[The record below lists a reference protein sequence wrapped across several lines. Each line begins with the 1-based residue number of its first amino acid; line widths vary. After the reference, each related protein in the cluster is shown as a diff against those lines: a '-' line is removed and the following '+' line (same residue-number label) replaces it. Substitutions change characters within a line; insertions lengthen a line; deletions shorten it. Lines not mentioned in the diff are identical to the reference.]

1 MNGTA
6 SETRALKQNLSVG
19 DLVLFGSPHGEK
31 TAARILKLNPKRA
44 KVIQLEDR
52 GGRGGVGTVWNVSY
66 NAVMT
71 LPSGHR
77 LSPQLI
83 DPKER
88 QTPAA
93 TSGEKPEPS
102 GAGRQEDS
110 FCQADYSER
119 TGCRALVREVANAT
133 SRPCRNPGR
142 RRLALWQ

>member
-1 MNGTA
+1 MIGTA

-102 GAGRQEDS
+102 GAGRQDRAAAWL
-110 FCQADYSER
+110 ADADHQGSR
-119 TGCRALVREVANAT
+119 AQWRGAGKSSSSRSGCPLR
-133 SRPCRNPGR
+133 
-142 RRLALWQ
+142 